1 MTNQIHQD
9 QVGANAAFSPTQNTH
24 VDVKDSTGR
33 VLGFVACALS
43 SAAFGGIIIASILIP
58 QIIESRAQSAAA
70 AGVVRA
76 QIAER
81 EARVALDTTQ
91 QFQVELAKRGIEIK
105 R

>member
-1 MTNQIHQD
+1 MID
-9 QVGANAAFSPTQNTH
+9 QVAQTGSTAMMSPTMNNRME
-24 VDVKDSTGR
+24 VKDTTGR
-33 VLGFVACALS
+33 TLATVAFGLS
-43 SAAFGGIIIASILIP
+43 AAAFGGIIIASILLPNIM
-58 QIIESRAQSAAA
+58 ESRAQSAGA
-70 AGVVRA
+70 AGIVRA